1 MRLSFLIVLITFA
14 LSSLGATIMFPIL
27 APLFLGSADPMFQEQ
42 LPQHIRSILF
52 GLFLA
57 AFPLAQFLLSP
68 VIGEYSDRLGRKRA
82 FLITLFLEFLG
93 YALSAFGIANH
104 RLSVLFVGRF
114 LTGLGAAN
122 LSVCMATMVDLS
134 RDEGGR
140 VLYFGYGSA
149 VAGVMFILGPMIGG
163 RLSLWGFAFPMW
175 VGSLFAALNCLLV
188 FFFFKET
195 VSRRV
200 GRKVDTLKAVHN
212 VRSVVHN
219 HLYVIFFL
227 FLFAWNLIYQFLPA
241 LLVEEFQGGSVLIG
255 DLSTG
260 MGFIWLLGT
269 LLISWLA
276 NVTHRT
282 KWVCVVALLA
292 FSLIVACVP
301 YPDTLLPF
309 VGVCAT
315 AVFFAG
321 GVWPILMGT
330 ISRMAGSERQGKTL
344 GVTQSIQSL
353 AMMLAPLLGG
363 FFLEAHN
370 YVPFFIGS
378 LAALISCIALF
389 PLRKL

>member
-1 MRLSFLIVLITFA
+1 
-14 LSSLGATIMFPIL
+14 
-27 APLFLGSADPMFQEQ
+27 
-42 LPQHIRSILF
+42 
-52 GLFLA
+52 
-57 AFPLAQFLLSP
+57 
-68 VIGEYSDRLGRKRA
+68 
-82 FLITLFLEFLG
+82 
-93 YALSAFGIANH
+93 
-104 RLSVLFVGRF
+104 
-114 LTGLGAAN
+114 
-122 LSVCMATMVDLS
+122 
-134 RDEGGR
+134 
-140 VLYFGYGSA
+140 
-149 VAGVMFILGPMIGG
+149 
-163 RLSLWGFAFPMW
+163 
-175 VGSLFAALNCLLV
+175 
-188 FFFFKET
+188 
-195 VSRRV
+195 
-200 GRKVDTLKAVHN
+200 
-212 VRSVVHN
+212 
-219 HLYVIFFL
+219 
-227 FLFAWNLIYQFLPA
+227 
-241 LLVEEFQGGSVLIG
+241 
-255 DLSTG
+255 